1 MEDGFAIVLSL
12 VFLGIAIAIN
22 CLIAGEFA
30 NIAEEKGFERRR
42 YWHFCFWLGFVG
54 YAIVIAL
61 PNRKIAELSKALAGL
76 KVAAADGNPSANTSK
91 PAANYLPEL

>member
-1 MEDGFAIVLSL
+1 MDMVIILYVLVAL
-12 VFLGIAIAIN
+12 AVLIAVN

-42 YWHFCFWLGFVG
+42 YWHFCFWLPFAG

-61 PNRKIAELSKALAGL
+61 PNRKLAELSKALANL
-76 KVAAADGNPSANTSK
+76 KAAPADGKAPAAAEK
-91 PAANYLPEL
+91 PAANYMPDL

>member
-1 MEDGFAIVLSL
+1 MEIGLIIFLSLIVLAIV
-12 VFLGIAIAIN
+12 IAVN

-42 YWHFCFWLGFVG
+42 YWHFCFWLPFAG

-61 PNRKIAELSKALAGL
+61 PNRKLAELSKALANL
-76 KVAAADGNPSANTSK
+76 KAAPADGKAPAAAEK
-91 PAANYLPEL
+91 PAANYMPDL